1 MLVVVHRVTVEE
13 KMQNEVVNVQV
24 ETIEVDPV
32 KEQIVSLLKQGI
44 CDVTFTKVNGEL
56 RTMPCTLRADL
67 LPESKQK
74 DLTFE
79 TIRERKD
86 NVLSV
91 WCTDKAAWRS
101 FRVENVIQVD
111 PKVEDENLDSNT

>member
-1 MLVVVHRVTVEE
+1 MAINTLLASNLVATMDIKPIKDHI
-13 KMQNEVVNVQV
+13 VN
-24 ETIEVDPV
+24 
-32 KEQIVSLLKQGI
+32 LLRQGI
-44 CDVTFTKVNGEL
+44 CDVTFAKVDGEI
-56 RTMPCTLRADL
+56 RVMPCTLRADL
-67 LPESKQK
+67 LPEAKQK

-111 PKVEDENLDSNT
+111 PKFEHEVLDRNP

>member
-1 MLVVVHRVTVEE
+1 MAINTLLAGDKVATMDIKPIKDHI
-13 KMQNEVVNVQV
+13 VN
-24 ETIEVDPV
+24 
-32 KEQIVSLLKQGI
+32 LLRKGI
-44 CDVTFTKVNGEL
+44 CEVTFTKVNGEE

-67 LPESKQK
+67 LPEAEHK

-91 WCTDKAAWRS
+91 WCTDKSAWRS
-101 FRVENVIQVD
+101 FRVENVIQVN
-111 PKVEDENLDSNT
+111 PTYENVDSNT